1 MKGSNTMKKKTAI
14 SIFAACA
21 LLMSGCAQNGGSAAS
36 TTTTAVTTTAA
47 ETTKT
52 AAETTTAAVTYP
64 KADISTQTRLFRGY
78 VETDKAA
85 EYLFG
90 APDEGS
96 EQLSELTYGM
106 ILEIYTCEYDGWYV
120 AELGGE
126 KVGYVKADII
136 KEYPH
141 TYPFGDPLFGGYVAS
156 ESAIKL
162 YSEAD
167 ESSDVIREIES
178 GTQIE
183 IYECEAEGWYMTAIA
198 KADGTTEYDVG
209 YVKAEYIAEIPAY
222 DMDEYTPSL
231 SDIAGEWIYEEQ
243 DMGIT
248 DKYVGRPVGRYSIFG
263 DGKFTYTSN
272 DESTSSGTIGIIY
285 EEYENGSKVPLFVF
299 YNESGE
305 SFMACQA
312 TAPAERTEG
321 CLYIGNAGESR
332 LVPAEP
338 APNEYGFYPFP
349 DPPASSIS
357 VASLSGTW
365 YSNDSVLTIKEGS
378 DLYNGTFL
386 FTDANG
392 TSEGYIKLEYLLE
405 PDDTKSFWY
414 TFYKNDGTLWNAF
427 GANGEIPL
435 NDLYAGQSGEP
446 HFARKAE
453 AYITD
458 IVGVW
463 NEADVLDSRTL
474 TVNEDGTF
482 KLEYRGG
489 GTLFGTVKIEYE
501 DHPDGSQTAWFSF
514 YEEDGKMWEGFQRS
528 DTQIMNDLYAG
539 NSGEPHF
546 VRAS

>member
-1 MKGSNTMKKKTAI
+1 MKKAI
-14 SIFAACA
+14 SMIAACA
-21 LLMSGCAQNGGSAAS
+21 LLLCGCAQNGGNAAS
-36 TTTTAVTTTAA
+36 TTTAAAETTPAATTAAAETTTTAA
-47 ETTKT
+47 E
-52 AAETTTAAVTYP
+52 ATTAAASYP
-64 KADISTQTRLFRGY
+64 KADISTQTRLFKGY

-85 EYLFG
+85 EYLFA
-90 APDEGS
+90 APDESS
-96 EQLSELTYGM
+96 EQLSELTYGTM
-106 ILEIYTCEYDGWYV
+106 LEIYTCDNDGWYI

-126 KVGYVKADII
+126 KTGYVKADII

-156 ESAIKL
+156 DSAIKL
-162 YSEAD
+162 YSDAD
-167 ESSDVIREIES
+167 ESSDVLREIDS
-178 GTQIE
+178 GTQLE

-198 KADGTTEYDVG
+198 GADGSSEYDAG
-209 YVKAEYIAEIPAY
+209 YVKAENIAEIPAY

-231 SDIAGEWIYEEQ
+231 SDIAGEWVYEEQ
-243 DMGIT
+243 DAGVT
-248 DKYVGRPVGRYSIFG
+248 DRYVGRPVGRYSITD
-263 DGKFTYTSN
+263 DGKFTYTT
-272 DESTSSGTIGIIY
+272 DGTSFVNGTVEILY
-285 EEYENGSKVPLFVF
+285 EEYENGSRIPLFVF
-299 YNESGE
+299 RNESGE

-321 CLYIGNAGESR
+321 CLYVGNAGESR
-332 LVPAEP
+332 LVPAAP

-365 YSNDSVLTIKEGS
+365 YCDDSVIVIKNGS

-386 FTDANG
+386 LTDTNG
-392 TSEGYIKLEYLLE
+392 TSEGYIKLEYTLE
-405 PDDTKSFWY
+405 PDDTRLFWF
-414 TFYKNDGTLWNAF
+414 TFYKNDGTFWNAF
-427 GANGEIPL
+427 GATGEIPL

-446 HFARKAE
+446 HFVRRAE

-489 GTLFGTVKIEYE
+489 GTLFGTVKVEYE
-501 DHPDGSQTAWFSF
+501 DHPDGSQTAWFNF

-528 DTQIMNDLYAG
+528 AELIMNDLYAG
-539 NSGEPHF
+539 HGGEPHF